1 MHAEEGTQQPI
12 TRDEFEKN
20 NVDSASMTAAEF
32 MEERRVHGVF
42 KEREWF
48 ESVVAVNRYD
58 QQGNVTEIRLHPVEL
73 HYEGEWDA
81 DRGIPRIASSE
92 TAKRVLARL
101 QTLSQPYGTKIDIQG
116 DIGFIRVK

>member
-1 MHAEEGTQQPI
+1 
-12 TRDEFEKN
+12 
-20 NVDSASMTAAEF
+20 MTAAEF

-48 ESVVAVNRYD
+48 EGAIAVNRYD

-73 HYEGEWDA
+73 HYEEERDA

-101 QTLSQPYGTKIDIQG
+101 QTLSQP
-116 DIGFIRVK
+116 